1 VAKADMQAE
10 TMADQSHRCHQK
22 ADHVDL
28 DQKKVISQKDTTDR
42 VDTLVEITETNN
54 KRENNNDST

>member
-1 VAKADMQAE
+1 
-10 TMADQSHRCHQK
+10 
-22 ADHVDL
+22 VDL